1 MDSLEKIIIGCK
13 EEQHEAQK
21 ALFLLFSE
29 KMLGLCLYYTSDM
42 QEAEDILHDGFI
54 RIFEQIGKYKET
66 GNFEAWMRRVFIN
79 LALMRFRKKSKISK
93 IEETPESSFV
103 NKDNFTTID
112 VNIDDMMKMIMNLSP
127 QYRMVF
133 NLYAI
138 EGYKHKEISKMLNI
152 SIGTSKSNL
161 SRARMIL
168 QEQLKDFE

>member
-1 MDSLEKIIIGCK
+1 
-13 EEQHEAQK
+13 
-21 ALFLLFSE
+21 
-29 KMLGLCLYYTSDM
+29 MLGLCLYYTSDM
-42 QEAEDILHDGFI
+42 AEAEDILHDGFI
-54 RIFEQIGKYKET
+54 RIFEQINKYKET

-79 LALMRFRKKSKISK
+79 LALMRYRKKSRISN
-93 IEETPESSFV
+93 IEETPESGYL

-152 SIGTSKSNL
+152 SEGTSKSNL
-161 SRARMIL
+161 ARARKIL
-168 QEQLKDFE
+168 QQQLKDFE

>member
-1 MDSLEKIIIGCK
+1 M
-13 EEQHEAQK
+13 
-21 ALFLLFSE
+21 FSE

-42 QEAEDILHDGFI
+42 AEAEDILHDGFI
-54 RIFEQIGKYKET
+54 RIFEQINKYKET

-79 LALMRFRKKSKISK
+79 LALMRYRKKSRISN
-93 IEETPESSFV
+93 IEETPESGYL

-152 SIGTSKSNL
+152 SEGTSKSNL
-161 SRARMIL
+161 ARARKIL
-168 QEQLKDFE
+168 QQQLKDFE

>member
-1 MDSLEKIIIGCK
+1 M
-13 EEQHEAQK
+13 
-21 ALFLLFSE
+21 FSE

-42 QEAEDILHDGFI
+42 AEAEDILHDGFI
-54 RIFEQIGKYKET
+54 RIFEQIGKYKDT

-79 LALMRFRKKSKISK
+79 LALMEFRKKSKVSK
-93 IEETPESSFV
+93 IEETPESSYLH
-103 NKDNFTTID
+103 KDNFTTID
-112 VNIDDMMKMIMNLSP
+112 VNIDDMMTMIMNLSP

-161 SRARMIL
+161 ARARKIL
-168 QEQLKDFE
+168 QEQLKDTI